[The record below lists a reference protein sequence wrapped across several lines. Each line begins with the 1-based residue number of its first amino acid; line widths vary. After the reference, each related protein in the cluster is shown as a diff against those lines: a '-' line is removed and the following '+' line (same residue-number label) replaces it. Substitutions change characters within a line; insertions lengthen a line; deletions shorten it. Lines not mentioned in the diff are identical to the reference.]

1 MLASHLVYGIMSD
14 MKETLC
20 SVCNG
25 DYGHEYALCPVCAEE
40 ARNAYYDSLDEDLA
54 FEQELRNS
62 YYDRPDNW

>member
-25 DYGHEYALCPVCAEE
+25 DYGTDFALCSDCAEE